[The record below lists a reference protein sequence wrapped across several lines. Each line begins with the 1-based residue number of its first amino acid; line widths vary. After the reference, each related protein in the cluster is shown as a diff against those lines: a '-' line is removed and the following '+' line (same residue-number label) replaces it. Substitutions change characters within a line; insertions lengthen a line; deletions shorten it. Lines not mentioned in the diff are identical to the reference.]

1 MVLGGSAV
9 AILLLLINH
18 IQLPNTGGFPNKE
31 VMVNDSRY
39 NIVEYHIMNVQGKDI
54 LLNKLHNIFPHL
66 KLLCISLF
74 ITLGY
79 IHKEV

>member
-66 KLLCISLF
+66 KLLYISLF